1 MEIDFSKLPEENST
15 YYDYSC
21 PDTHFNKSNRT
32 DKSIL
37 NENGITNVSKLLKA
51 YIQVKNKT
59 GNYSR
64 NLRDIIIGN
73 FEYWYSEYMK
83 KIYNTKQVPIIKLVQ
98 EQQRTGGKSLEYI
111 KELVNFL
118 DNNPDKKVR
127 IVGLYNDYIIENN
140 DSWKSFTEQE
150 KIDYI
155 YSLQTRVSTLD
166 RPLNLMHKYGYGF

>member
-1 MEIDFSKLPEENST
+1 MEIDFTKLPEENST

-21 PDTHFNKSNRT
+21 PDTLFNKNNRT

-37 NENGITNVSKLLKA
+37 NENGITNIGKLLKA

-83 KIYNTKQVPIIKLVQ
+83 KIYNTKQISIIKLVQ
-98 EQQRTGGKSLEYI
+98 EHQRTGGKSLEYI

-118 DNNPDKKVR
+118 DNNPDKKIR
-127 IVGLYNDYIIENN
+127 IIGLYNDFIIENN
-140 DSWKSFTEQE
+140 NKWKSFTEQE

-166 RPLNLMHKYGYGF
+166 RPLNLIHKYDYEF

>member
-1 MEIDFSKLPEENST
+1 MEIDFNKLPDEDSE
-15 YYDYSC
+15 YYNYSC
-21 PDTHFNKSNRT
+21 PDTYFNKSNRP
-32 DKSIL
+32 DKNIL
-37 NENGITNVSKLLKA
+37 NENGITNIRKLMEA

-73 FEYWYSEYMK
+73 FEYWYLEYVK
-83 KIYNTKQVPIIKLVQ
+83 KIYNTKQVSIIKLVQ
-98 EQQRTGGKSLEYI
+98 EYQRANGKGFEYI
-111 KELVNFL
+111 KELVKFL

-127 IVGLYNDYIIENN
+127 IIGLYNDFIIEN
-140 DSWKSFTEQE
+140 DDKWKSFTEQE

-166 RPLNLMHKYGYGF
+166 KSLNLMRKYDYGF

>member
-73 FEYWYSEYMK
+73 FEYWYLEYVK
-83 KIYNTKQVPIIKLVQ
+83 KIYNTKQVSIIKLVQ
-98 EQQRTGGKSLEYI
+98 EYQRANGKGFEYI
-111 KELVNFL
+111 KELVKFL

-127 IVGLYNDYIIENN
+127 IVGLYNDYIIKNN

-166 RPLNLMHKYGYGF
+166 KSLNLMHKYGYGF

>member
-1 MEIDFSKLPEENST
+1 MEIDFTKLPEENSI

-21 PDTHFNKSNRT
+21 PDTYYNKSNRT

-37 NENGITNVSKLLKA
+37 NENGITNISKLLKA
-51 YIQVKNKT
+51 YIQIKNKS

-73 FEYWYSEYMK
+73 FEYWYLEYIK
-83 KIYNTKQVPIIKLVQ
+83 KIYNTKQIPIIKLVQ
-98 EQQRTGGKSLEYI
+98 EHQRTGGKSLEYI

-127 IVGLYNDYIIENN
+127 IIGLYNDYIIENN

-166 RPLNLMHKYGYGF
+166 RPLNLMQKYGYGF

>member
-1 MEIDFSKLPEENST
+1 MEIDFTKLPEENST

-21 PDTHFNKSNRT
+21 PDTLFNKSNRT

-37 NENGITNVSKLLKA
+37 NENGITNIGKLLKA

-83 KIYNTKQVPIIKLVQ
+83 KIYNTKQVSIIKLVQ
-98 EQQRTGGKSLEYI
+98 EHQRTSGKSLEYI

-118 DNNPDKKVR
+118 DNNPDKKIR
-127 IVGLYNDYIIENN
+127 IIGLYNDFIIENN
-140 DSWKSFTEQE
+140 NKWKSFTEQE

-155 YSLQTRVSTLD
+155 YSLQIRVSTLD
-166 RPLNLMHKYGYGF
+166 RPLNLIHKYDYEF

>member
-1 MEIDFSKLPEENST
+1 
-15 YYDYSC
+15 
-21 PDTHFNKSNRT
+21 
-32 DKSIL
+32 
-37 NENGITNVSKLLKA
+37 
-51 YIQVKNKT
+51 
-59 GNYSR
+59 
-64 NLRDIIIGN
+64 
-73 FEYWYSEYMK
+73 MK

-98 EQQRTGGKSLEYI
+98 EHQRTGGKSLEYI

-127 IVGLYNDYIIENN
+127 IIGLYNDYIIENN

-166 RPLNLMHKYGYGF
+166 RPLNLMQKYGYEF